1 MTNSGTDEDKE
12 LVRLVGQGDRGAMH
26 TLYSA
31 HIEYLTGV
39 CSRYIVDN
47 DELHDVLQESF
58 VKILTSISSFTWRGP
73 GSLRA
78 WMSKIVVNESLSSLR
93 RSVRFDVLDNI
104 PEAEPV
110 YDSPP
115 DPLRVPPDV
124 LERMIH
130 ELPAGYRTVFNLY
143 VFENKSHKEIAS
155 LLGIK
160 ENSSASQF
168 NRAKKILAKKIND
181 YTHRL

>member
-1 MTNSGTDEDKE
+1 
-12 LVRLVGQGDRGAMH
+12 
-26 TLYSA
+26 
-31 HIEYLTGV
+31 
-39 CSRYIVDN
+39 
-47 DELHDVLQESF
+47 
-58 VKILTSISSFTWRGP
+58 
-73 GSLRA
+73 
-78 WMSKIVVNESLSSLR
+78 MSKIVVNESLSSLR
-93 RSVRFDVLDNI
+93 RSVRFDVLDSI
-104 PEAEPV
+104 PETEPD

>member
-1 MTNSGTDEDKE
+1 MTHSGTDEDKE
-12 LVRLVGQGDRGAMH
+12 LVRLVSQGDRGAMH
-26 TLYSA
+26 SLYNA

-39 CSRYIVDN
+39 CSRYVVDK
-47 DELHDVLQESF
+47 DSLHDVLQESF
-58 VKILTSISSFTWRGP
+58 VKIFTSISSFTWRGP

-78 WMSKIVVNESLSSLR
+78 WMSKIVVNEALTNLRHSLR
-93 RSVRFDVLDNI
+93 FDPLDTI
-104 PEAEPV
+104 PDAEPD
-110 YDSPP
+110 YYPEP
-115 DPLRVPPDV
+115 DPTRVPPDV
-124 LERMIH
+124 LEHMIQ
-130 ELPAGYRTVFNLY
+130 ELPPGYRTVFNLY

-181 YTHRL
+181 YTHSL

>member
-1 MTNSGTDEDKE
+1 MTYSGTDEDKE
-12 LVRLVGQGDRGAMH
+12 LVSLVGQGDRGAMH
-26 TLYSA
+26 TLYST

-39 CSRYIVDN
+39 CSRYIVDK
-47 DELHDVLQESF
+47 DELHDVLQDSF

-78 WMSKIVVNESLSSLR
+78 WMTKIVVNESLSSLR
-93 RSVRFDVLDNI
+93 NNIRFDTLDSI
-104 PEAEPV
+104 PDTESA
-110 YDSPP
+110 YDAPP
-115 DPLRVPPDV
+115 DPSRVPTEE
-124 LERMIH
+124 LERMIQ
-130 ELPAGYRTVFNLY
+130 ELPTGYRTVFNLY